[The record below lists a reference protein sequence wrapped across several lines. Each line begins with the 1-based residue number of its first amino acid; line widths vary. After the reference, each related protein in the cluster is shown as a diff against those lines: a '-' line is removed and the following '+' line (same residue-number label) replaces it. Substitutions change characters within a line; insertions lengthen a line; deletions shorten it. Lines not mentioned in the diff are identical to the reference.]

1 MNVLQR
7 MKVERTRSVPYET
20 MVVFSRYAEGEH
32 TRIDL
37 IDSRTGEPACVV
49 TVNLPDNPPAS
60 KYLVWTKGWAEN
72 LGVPRACEKCG
83 LFELLA
89 EYHHIEGTNCMAQ
102 LARLSP
108 RAIEQMNAELE
119 A

>member
-1 MNVLQR
+1 MNVIQR

-20 MVVFSRYAEGEH
+20 MVVFSRYVDGEH
-32 TRIDL
+32 TCISL
-37 IDSRTGEPACVV
+37 IDAQTGEPAAKV

-72 LGVPRACEKCG
+72 LGVPRACEKSG
-83 LFELLA
+83 LFELLP

-108 RAIEQMNAELE
+108 RAIEQMNAELSS
-119 A
+119 